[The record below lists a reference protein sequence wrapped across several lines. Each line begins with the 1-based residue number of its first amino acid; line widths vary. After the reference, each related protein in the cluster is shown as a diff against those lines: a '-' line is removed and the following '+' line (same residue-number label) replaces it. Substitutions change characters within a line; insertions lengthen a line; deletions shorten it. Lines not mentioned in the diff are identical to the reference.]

1 MRKSKTARQKLI
13 LENDKL
19 FREIIRA
26 RDKVCQRKGF
36 TTNLQVAHFWR
47 RNILR
52 TRWDM
57 DNACLLNAGIHKWWA
72 HANPQ
77 DFRVFWLKRLGQE
90 RFDKLELR
98 ARYAAPVKEFDL
110 ICINKNLQETLAS
123 LKKE

>member
-1 MRKSKTARQKLI
+1 MRRKPKSERQKFI
-13 LENDKL
+13 LANDKL

-26 RDKVCQRKGF
+26 RDKVCQRKGL

-52 TRWDM
+52 TRWDL

-77 DFRVFWLKRLGQE
+77 DFREFWIKRLGQKKFE
-90 RFDKLELR
+90 ALELK
-98 ARYAAPVKEFDL
+98 ARFVAPVKTFDL
-110 ICINKNLQETLAS
+110 LCIH
-123 LKKE
+123 